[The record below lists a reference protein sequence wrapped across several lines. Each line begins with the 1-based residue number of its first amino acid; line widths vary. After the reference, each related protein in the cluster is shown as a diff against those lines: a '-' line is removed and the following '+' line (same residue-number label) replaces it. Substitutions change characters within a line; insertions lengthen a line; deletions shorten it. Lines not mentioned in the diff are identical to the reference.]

1 MYLDIFIA
9 IPLLWG
15 MFRGFR
21 RGLIIEL
28 CTLMALVLGVYGAA
42 AFGDMGGSYL
52 QSEFHTEPR
61 VSHVLA
67 FSIIFILIVV
77 IVFIFGKVLEGLIK
91 MVALGIVNKLFGMMF
106 GLLKFA
112 LILSGVLFILN
123 GFPLTDNLISNK
135 LKEESYL
142 YAPVQ
147 ALAPKLFPILKKQTW
162 LNNLEEQ
169 FDNFR
174 DNVEKSNLR

>member
-28 CTLMALVLGVYGAA
+28 CTLMALILGVYGAA
-42 AFGDMGGSYL
+42 TFGDMAGAYL
-52 QSEFHTEPR
+52 ESQFHTNPR

-77 IVFIFGKVLEGLIK
+77 VVFIFGKVLEGLIK
-91 MVALGIVNKLFGMMF
+91 MVALGLINKLFGMLF

-112 LILSGVLFILN
+112 LILSGVFFMLN
-123 GFPLTDNLISNK
+123 GFPLTEELISSK
-135 LKEESYL
+135 MKKESYL
-142 YAPVQ
+142 YAPV
-147 ALAPKLFPILKKQTW
+147 AGLAPKLFPILKNQTW
-162 LNNLEEQ
+162 LDIIEER
-169 FDNFR
+169 FDELR
-174 DNVEKSNLR
+174 DGVENIN

>member
-28 CTLMALVLGVYGAA
+28 CTLMALILGVYGAA
-42 AFGDMGGSYL
+42 TFGDMGGSYIE
-52 QSEFHTEPR
+52 SEFHTDPR
-61 VSHVLA
+61 LSHVLA

-77 IVFIFGKVLEGLIK
+77 VVFIFGKVLEGLIK
-91 MVALGIVNKLFGMMF
+91 MVALGLVNKIFGMLFGS
-106 GLLKFA
+106 LKFA
-112 LILSGVLFILN
+112 LILSGVLYMLN

-135 LKEESYL
+135 SKNDSYL
-142 YAPVQ
+142 YSPIQ
-147 ALAPKLFPILKKQTW
+147 GLAPKLFPILKNQTW
-162 LNNLEEQ
+162 LN
-169 FDNFR
+169 DVR
-174 DNVEKSNLR
+174 DRYDDLKNGVEKSN